1 MVSPREEEPMA
12 FPSKPEET
20 GSMEEKWPEG
30 ELVVLSED
38 VDVRVL

>member
-20 GSMEEKWPEG
+20 GSMAEKSPEG
-30 ELVVLSED
+30 ELAVLSEE
-38 VDVRVL
+38 VNVRVL